1 MDREDLAILAV
12 GDNVVDKYL
21 SRGKMYPGGQCVNT
35 CVYAKENGVRAAYL
49 GVCGEGV
56 EARLIEDTLNAKGI
70 DHSRCRYAPGEGGFA
85 LVTLQDGDRVFLGSN
100 KGGVARTHP
109 LKLSKEDLDYAKGF
123 SLVYSNCNGFAD
135 REYPKLKA
143 AGLPIAFDFSDRWT
157 PDYLRAT
164 LPWVDIALLSCSH
177 LPAGQREQAF
187 GPGAAPGGQNRRGHR
202 RSGGL
207 LGQVGGK
214 ALSRPRRPG
223 CPGGG
228 HHGRGGRL
236 LRRLSLLP
244 VADRRG
250 GGTVRPGPFP
260 AHPPGHGAGRG
271 LRRQDLRPGG
281 GLRRRRPPGRAHGA
295 DPAGKGFV
303 PMISCVLF
311 DFDGV
316 IADTERSNGD
326 YLAQALAAFGIPF
339 TEEDR
344 LSLIGTNGAG
354 TLDRF
359 LQRADPPITREQL
372 AQVREG
378 LGNTYEDSPLSPQP
392 GLREWLKELS
402 LQGIRTGVV
411 SSTSTKY
418 IVTALNRMGLTGQFQ
433 VIVCGDM
440 VRRPKPAP
448 HSYQLAMSL
457 LGLSPEDCLAIE
469 DSPTGI
475 RAARAAGLQVV
486 GYKGGSVEQET
497 GSANWEVRSFQEIKA
512 LPPFLG

>member
-1 MDREDLAILAV
+1 M
-12 GDNVVDKYL
+12 
-21 SRGKMYPGGQCVNT
+21 
-35 CVYAKENGVRAAYL
+35 
-49 GVCGEGV
+49 

-70 DHSRCRYAPGEGGFA
+70 DHSRCRYAQGEGGFA

-100 KGGVARTHP
+100 KGGVARTH
-109 LKLSKEDLDYAKGF
+109 LLELTQEDLEYARGF

-135 REYPKLKA
+135 RELPKLKA

-157 PDYLRAT
+157 PEYLQAT

-177 LPAGQREQAF
+177 LPAGQREQTLDQALRLGAKIAVATAGQEGSWAKWEGKSFHAPAAQAAQVADTMGAGDAYFAAF
-187 GPGAAPGGQNRRGHR
+187 
-202 RSGGL
+202 L
-207 LGQVGGK
+207 
-214 ALSRPRRPG
+214 
-223 CPGGG
+223 C
-228 HHGRGGRL
+228 
-236 LRRLSLLP
+236 SLLQTAGKEGLFARDLSQRIP
-244 VADRRG
+244 QAMEQAAA
-250 GGTVRPGPFP
+250 T
-260 AHPPGHGAGRG
+260 PPR
-271 LRRQDLRPGG
+271 LRPGG
-281 GLRRRRPPGRAHGA
+281 GLRRRRPPGGAHGT
-295 DPAGKGFV
+295 DPTGKGLV

-326 YLAQALAAFGIPF
+326 YLAQALAAFDIPF

-359 LQRADPPITREQL
+359 LQRADPPVTREQL

-392 GLREWLKELS
+392 GLREWLEELNR
-402 LQGIRTGVV
+402 QGIRAGVV

-475 RAARAAGLQVV
+475 QAAQAAGLQVV

-497 GSANWEVRSFQEIKA
+497 GSASWEVRSFQEIKA
-512 LPPFLG
+512 LPPFLEGGELA